1 MIMERREALLLPV
14 SPWFIAFSLIA
25 SLLLNMMLGL
35 TQALWLPD
43 LLAVCIF
50 FWGIHQPR
58 RVGIGIAFC
67 FGLWTDVQQSSL
79 MGQHALSYAL
89 LSYCAFT
96 MHRRLLWFPIKEQ
109 MVQIIPFFLL
119 AEATGWT
126 IRFTT
131 GDDFPGWSLL
141 LSPALDTLMWPVAN
155 FILLAPQR
163 RAHNPDANRPI

>member
-126 IRFTT
+126 IRLTT
-131 GDDFPGWSLL
+131 GDDFPAWSLL